1 MQNFFRGV
9 YDMYSSIIEIKKT
22 VPSEALA
29 NLRKIAE
36 KAFSNRAGSVENTS
50 SNPYRFVFKGGEDK
64 FGCLEVGMLELKR
77 ERAVL
82 KQIDSWHW
90 IDDDDPSENCDIL
103 KVLTTPVY

>member
-1 MQNFFRGV
+1 
-9 YDMYSSIIEIKKT
+9 MYSSIIEIKKN
-22 VPSEALA
+22 VPNETLV

-50 SNPYRFVFKGGEDK
+50 SSPYRFVFKGGEDK

-77 ERAVL
+77 ERDVL
-82 KQIDSWHW
+82 NQIASWHW

-103 KVLTTPVY
+103 KVLATPVY